1 MGRIAAFSH
10 ITADGLFAGPDGE
23 IDWFQSVR
31 DDEWNRYTQEHAN
44 LSRNTLMFGRTTYE
58 MMKGWWPTP
67 AAAQMDPKMAEVMI
81 SSPKIVFSK
90 TLTSAKDTPTWK
102 NVRLFHEI
110 EPEEIVALKRK
121 EDITILGSG
130 TIVQQLSNLGLIDE
144 YALVVVPV
152 ILGSGKPLLK
162 DVKKTTLKLLE
173 ARAFGNGIVLLRYQ
187 AD

>member
-10 ITADGLFAGPDGE
+10 ITADGFFTGPDGE
-23 IDWFQSVR
+23 IDWFQSVH

-44 LSRNTLMFGRTTYE
+44 LSRNTLMFGHTTYE
-58 MMKGWWPTP
+58 MMMGWWPTP

-81 SSPKIVFSK
+81 TSPKIVFSK
-90 TLTSAKDTPTWK
+90 TLASVKETPNWKDI
-102 NVRLFHEI
+102 RLFHEI
-110 EPEEIVALKRK
+110 ELEEIAALKRR

-130 TIVQQLSNLGLIDE
+130 TIVQQLTNLGLIDE

-152 ILGSGKPLLK
+152 ILGSGKRLLK

-187 AD
+187 PD